1 MAGPLYHHSTTSDHE
16 PLLRDFQGQGND
28 PERQDRKLSSPEND
42 SESEDG
48 RKKED
53 MHIYPKWLAGLN
65 GEANL
70 EDIKFKHQDHHSTW
84 GFGESKIV
92 SPYQHYYSAPLLPLE
107 VRCLCLY

>member
-1 MAGPLYHHSTTSDHE
+1 MAGPLYHHSTSSDHE

-28 PERQDRKLSSPEND
+28 HERQDGILSSPEND
-42 SESEDG
+42 SGSEDG

-53 MHIYPKWLAGLN
+53 KHIYPKWLAGGRN

-70 EDIKFKHQDHHSTW
+70 EDIKSKHQDHHSTW
-84 GFGESKIV
+84 GFGGTKKV
-92 SPYQHYYSAPLLPLE
+92 SVPLLHLQ